1 MLRINEHSERASNDG
16 LILKYR
22 NYQVPLSDICISLQ
36 LRAQM
41 IFPGNNPESSQMAYN
56 PFLLHR
62 PSDYSGMNQLIAQ
75 ANYLPGLAGFQHPG
89 LASSIL
95 PKLQQSMGRG
105 PITPADLLGYRH
117 LQPLR
122 SLEPPESEVQDDPKV
137 ELEGKDLWEQ
147 FNNLGTEM
155 VITKSGR

>member
-1 MLRINEHSERASNDG
+1 
-16 LILKYR
+16 
-22 NYQVPLSDICISLQ
+22 
-36 LRAQM
+36 M
-41 IFPGNNPESSQMAYN
+41 IFPGSNSPDSSPMAYN

-62 PSDYSGMNQLIAQ
+62 PGDYSGMNALMAAQ
-75 ANYLPGLAGFQHPG
+75 ANYLPGLAASFQHPG
-89 LASSIL
+89 FASSIL

-105 PITPADLLGYRH
+105 FTPADLLGYQH
-117 LQPLR
+117 LRPLR
-122 SLEPPESEVQDDPKV
+122 SLEPPEAEVQDDPKV